1 MPTNET
7 RCNRDIP
14 KAVKRRAGR
23 GIWCNERTRIE
34 PSLFIFPTEP
44 RGVVGNGSGATV
56 ARTVRHTRD
65 FRHETDLALFARHTV
80 SPIEHHPSTCRHPL
94 PTLGKSHS
102 LYQKVF
108 RPSTGRYAETS
119 VLYHIGSIAT
129 EVTGPPFSRVTTH
142 FLNGWPHPPSYRSYP
157 SRRVPLVFISIPKRR
172 TARFPTCSPV
182 IGSSSFIFPQSA
194 FLGSCLLILPSA
206 EKHIDAKYNVSWPD
220 QAAD

>member
-23 GIWCNERTRIE
+23 GIWCNERTRIGLF
-34 PSLFIFPTEP
+34 LFIFPTEP
-44 RGVVGNGSGATV
+44 RGDVGNGSGATA

-94 PTLGKSHS
+94 PTPANMS
-102 LYQKVF
+102 LSVPKGIPSF
-108 RPSTGRYAETS
+108 DGTIRGDLRPIPYRFNSDSRS
-119 VLYHIGSIAT
+119 NWAT
-129 EVTGPPFSRVTTH
+129 LSRVTTH
-142 FLNGWPHPPSYRSYP
+142 FLNGWPHPPSYRSFP
-157 SRRVPLVFISIPKRR
+157 GRRVPLIFIVSMPKRG

-182 IGSSSFIFPQSA
+182 IGSSSLIFPQSA
-194 FLGSCLLILPSA
+194 FLGSCLLILHSA
-206 EKHIDAKYNVSWPD
+206 EKHIDAKYNVPWP
-220 QAAD
+220 AD